1 VINPLDNG
9 DGIVDYHWYY
19 YDEEAGK
26 WYNKQGVTM
35 ATDSYIYGPVQPYD
49 GVLEDNQGV
58 YYDDDW
64 DCLAEYYVGEEIGST
79 YEDVIN
85 HAQSQGYT
93 VIAGDQNAEGFY
105 ITRQDGGE
113 FN

>member
-1 VINPLDNG
+1 M
-9 DGIVDYHWYY
+9 DYHWYY
-19 YDEEAGK
+19 YDENTGK
-26 WYNKQGVTM
+26 WYNKQGVTE
-35 ATDSYIYGPVQPYD
+35 ATGDYIDWDSRQPYD

-58 YYDDDW
+58 YYSDFYG
-64 DCLAEYYVGEEIGST
+64 CLLEYNYGEEIGST
-79 YEDVIN
+79 YEDVIR
-85 HAQSQGYT
+85 HARSEGYT